1 MTTAAMPTTGIDSAP
16 LRPAASWHAY
26 WAAGWIGAF
35 CAIVVAATGYNQL
48 MRGVPLDEG
57 GQIALV
63 ATGLRL
69 LTVAIALASVQ
80 AWGRRLPNWLVAAG
94 LWGAAAVQLLYP
106 LAETA
111 VKAAILTGLVEPFG
125 KGISNM
131 SADGW
136 FNFGAAWLIWGV
148 PGALFTAAAV
158 SFARRHRVS
167 SLGTV
172 LGLFGGAAFLGLL
185 GLVIG

>member
-1 MTTAAMPTTGIDSAP
+1 MTTVALPATGIDSAP
-16 LRPAASWHAY
+16 PRAAASWPAY

-35 CAIVVAATGYNQL
+35 CAIVLIATGYNQL
-48 MRGVPLDEG
+48 INGVPLDEG
-57 GQIALV
+57 GEIALM

-80 AWGRRLPNWLVAAG
+80 AWGRRLPNWLVATG

-106 LAETA
+106 IAETA
-111 VKAAILTGLVEPFG
+111 VKAAVLTGLVEPFG

-131 SADGW
+131 SAEGW

-148 PGALFTAAAV
+148 PGALFSAAAV

-167 SLGTV
+167 PLGTV
-172 LGLFGGAAFLGLL
+172 LGLLGGAVFLGLL